1 MKLKY
6 IILYVDN
13 VRKSLDFYQAAFGFT
28 ERMIHGAGDY
38 GELETGD
45 TVIAFSTRALM
56 KELGKN
62 PTQPSAHSPSFEIAF
77 ETETVDKAFEKATSA
92 GAESIQVPTEM
103 PWGQT
108 VSYVADRDGFLV
120 EICSPVKN

>member
-13 VRKSLDFYQAAFGFT
+13 VRKSLDFYQTAFGFT

-38 GELETGD
+38 GELDTGD
-45 TVIAFSTRALM
+45 TVIAFSTRAFM

-62 PTQPSAHSPSFEIAF
+62 PLPADAANPSFEIAF
-77 ETETVDKAFEKATSA
+77 ETETVQVAFDKAVQA
-92 GAESIQVPTEM
+92 GAKHIQEPTDM

-108 VSYVADRDGFLV
+108 ISYVADRDGFLV
-120 EICSPVKN
+120 EICSPVAG